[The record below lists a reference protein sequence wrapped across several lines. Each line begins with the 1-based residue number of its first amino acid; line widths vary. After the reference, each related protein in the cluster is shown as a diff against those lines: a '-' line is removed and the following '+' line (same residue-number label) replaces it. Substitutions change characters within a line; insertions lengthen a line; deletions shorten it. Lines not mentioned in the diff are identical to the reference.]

1 MSAPDLDTVAR
12 VLARAAWACERCGVD
27 LRGERGSGWS
37 IHHRR
42 PRGMGGTR
50 RPDTN
55 SPVNLLAVCGSGN
68 TACHGEIESNRAHAQ
83 ECGWLVPQV
92 LNPAEVA
99 VLITNDRWR
108 YLNELGDYVTEPAW
122 L

>member
-1 MSAPDLDTVAR
+1 MRPSLDTVAR
-12 VLARAAWACERCGVD
+12 VLARAGWGCERCGVD
-27 LRGERGSGWS
+27 LQGARGSGWS

-55 SPVNLLAVCGSGN
+55 SPANLLAVCGSGN

-83 ECGWLVPQV
+83 ENGWLVPQV

-99 VLITNDRWR
+99 VLICGERWR
-108 YLNELGDYVTEPAW
+108 YLNELGDYVTEPANV
-122 L
+122 